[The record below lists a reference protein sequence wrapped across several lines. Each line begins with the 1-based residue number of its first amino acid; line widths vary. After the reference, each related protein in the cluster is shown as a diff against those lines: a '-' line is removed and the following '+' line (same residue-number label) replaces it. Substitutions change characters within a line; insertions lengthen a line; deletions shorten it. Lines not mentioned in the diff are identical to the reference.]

1 MKIVSLVFLSIG
13 LLFLLIFF
21 IFIFLLKDK
30 KVYLVNS
37 FGYEIYCSM
46 PLERRILFYSMLG
59 IFSSLSTA
67 GIWMTLSVFNSI
79 YLIMVSLLFVLGFV
93 LISISNI
100 IPFSLYKY
108 HLISY
113 YLGSGFIIASSL
125 LMFFINNIRGII
137 VDSDMIPLPLSIG
150 FIFIFVI
157 FLAFILNPKNS
168 EWFKLYKVNTNG
180 KTHYEKPKINY
191 LALEEWLSLG
201 VLGIVDVLFIILNLS
216 L

>member
-125 LMFFINNIRGII
+125 LMFFTNNIRGII
-137 VDSDMIPLPLSIG
+137 IDSDMIPLPLSIG

>member
-21 IFIFLLKDK
+21 AFIFLLKDK

-37 FGYEIYCSM
+37 FGYEIYSSM
-46 PLERRILFYSMLG
+46 PLERRVLFYSMLG

-125 LMFFINNIRGII
+125 LMFFTNNIRGII
-137 VDSDMIPLPLSIG
+137 IDSDMIPLPLSIG

>member
-1 MKIVSLVFLSIG
+1 MIIVSLVFLSIG

-125 LMFFINNIRGII
+125 LMFFTNNIRGII
-137 VDSDMIPLPLSIG
+137 IDSDMIPLPLSIG

-180 KTHYEKPKINY
+180 KTHYQKPKINY

-201 VLGIVDVLFIILNLS
+201 VLGIVDVLFIILNLN